1 MQYTVKVT
9 ASALNIR
16 KDEGTGFAVVGC
28 IRDKGVYTIVEEKN
42 GTGAAKCGRLKYG
55 AGWICLIIPQS
66 DKNNGAVK
74 NRERKTTLH

>member
-16 KDEGTGFAVVGC
+16 KDAGTGFAVVGC

-42 GTGAAKCGRLKYG
+42 GKVL
-55 AGWICLIIPQS
+55 L
-66 DKNNGAVK
+66 NGDG
-74 NRERKTTLH
+74 